1 MDRTEASDAFNAGSI
16 PAGCICFFLKG
27 VFIENQGWKDK
38 VKGAVSYL
46 KVHLTNLF
54 LMIKENKKTTGI
66 MAAFLVIV
74 IGVLFWGKTMEKQS
88 ETVVAVVPENSSEGE
103 TEVVTV
109 PEEALEKDAYPEV
122 NNLIKQY
129 YQALQDGDVE
139 TIRSIKSSMDDKEEI
154 TILKKSEYIESYSMI
169 EVYTK
174 KGPIEGTLVAYVHYE
189 VKFFDYDTTVPGV
202 NPLYICQKED
212 GSYYINEDVDQ
223 ETIDYIKVVTAHND
237 VIDLYNTV
245 QVQYNE
251 VLTQN
256 QELSTFLA
264 QLPDQLKESVILA
277 LAELEKEEEPSDTVE
292 TETEPEVITVVTKVK
307 TTDIV
312 NVRSSDSIEAD
323 RIGKTTQGQVL
334 DLIEERVNGWS
345 KVDFEG
351 KEGFIKTEFLTPE
364 ETMVVTA
371 ESETE
376 DEEAS
381 ANQTE
386 NTETAAVDTAAAK
399 GTLTDTVN
407 VRKEPST
414 EGEKLGQLYKGN
426 AVDIIEKM
434 SNGWTKIKYNDG
446 EAYVKSDYIE

>member
-1 MDRTEASDAFNAGSI
+1 M
-16 PAGCICFFLKG
+16 
-27 VFIENQGWKDK
+27 
-38 VKGAVSYL
+38 
-46 KVHLTNLF
+46 
-54 LMIKENKKTTGI
+54 
-66 MAAFLVIV
+66 
-74 IGVLFWGKTMEKQS
+74 
-88 ETVVAVVPENSSEGE
+88 
-103 TEVVTV
+103 
-109 PEEALEKDAYPEV
+109 
-122 NNLIKQY
+122 
-129 YQALQDGDVE
+129 
-139 TIRSIKSSMDDKEEI
+139 
-154 TILKKSEYIESYSMI
+154 
-169 EVYTK
+169 
-174 KGPIEGTLVAYVHYE
+174 
-189 VKFFDYDTTVPGV
+189 
-202 NPLYICQKED
+202 
-212 GSYYINEDVDQ
+212 
-223 ETIDYIKVVTAHND
+223 
-237 VIDLYNTV
+237 
-245 QVQYNE
+245 
-251 VLTQN
+251 
-256 QELSTFLA
+256 A